1 VPYFASVTFAQA
13 IALALLQGVSELFPV
28 SSLGQTILI
37 PALLR
42 WNNINRSDPTFLA
55 FVTVLHLGTALAL
68 LVFYRRTWV
77 RIVRAFFAS
86 IIRGKIAGAD
96 EKLAWLLVVGTIP
109 VGLLG
114 VILKDPVRQFFGSAA
129 TAAAFLIVNALV
141 MFLGEY
147 LRRRQ
152 KTKLHRADKR
162 IDQLTWL
169 QSAGVGIGQ
178 AFALLPGIS
187 RSGASMV
194 AGLLFDLNHEDAAN
208 YSFLLATPVIL
219 AAGLLEI
226 GDLTT
231 PAAHTVL
238 IQAIVGG
245 IVAGIAAYASVAFLV
260 RYFEKNDL
268 RPFGWY
274 CLLFGAVCLALARM
288 GVIR

>member
-1 VPYFASVTFAQA
+1 MTFAQA

-37 PALLR
+37 PAVLQ
-42 WNNINRSDPTFLA
+42 WHNINRADPTFLA
-55 FVTVLHLGTALAL
+55 FITVLHLGTALAL
-68 LVFYRRTWV
+68 VVFYRKTWV
-77 RIVRAFFAS
+77 RIVRALVAS
-86 IIRGKIAGAD
+86 VVRGKLSSDPD
-96 EKLAWLLVVGTIP
+96 EKLGWLLIVGTVP

-114 VILKDPVRQFFGSAA
+114 VILKDPVRQFFGSAQ
-129 TAAAFLIVNALV
+129 TAAIFLVINAFI
-141 MFLGEY
+141 MFFGEF

-152 KTKLHRADKR
+152 KTQFHRTDRPIAH
-162 IDQLTWL
+162 LSWFE
-169 QSAGVGIGQ
+169 AVGVGVGQ
-178 AFALLPGIS
+178 ALALFPGIS

-226 GDLTT
+226 GDLTA
-231 PAAHTVL
+231 PGAHTVL
-238 IQAIVGG
+238 VQAVIGG
-245 IVAGIAAYASVAFLV
+245 IIAGIAAYASVAFLV
-260 RYFEKNDL
+260 RYFKNNDL

-274 CLLFGAVCLALARM
+274 CLIFGAVCLALARM